1 MEQVSYKQRILSLI
15 KLNKTDVEIKEIIR
29 EEYKKVFKLSDIEYL
44 RSTDFVDSDIQ
55 KQDIEDKISFVLD
68 LLRGNPNKS
77 YTKKQIV
84 DLVKIKHEIKLSKIE
99 IKEILW
105 SKLRSKI
112 IYDSDNWT
120 YKFKD
125 ENNILMEFSK
135 LKSDIKVI
143 DLDLVFNIIKQE
155 KFRIGKSDANLL
167 AENIIFRL
175 KNNLWD

>member
-15 KLNKTDVEIKEIIR
+15 KLNKTDIEIKQIIR
-29 EEYKKVFKLSDIEYL
+29 EEYKKVFKVSDIEYL
-44 RSTDFVDSDIQ
+44 RNTVFVDSDNQ
-55 KQDIEDKISFVLD
+55 NKDIDNKINFVLD
-68 LLRGNPNKS
+68 ILKGNPNKT

-84 DLVKIKHEIKLSKIE
+84 DLVKIKHEIKLSKNE

-105 SKLRSKI
+105 SKLRAKI

-120 YKFKD
+120 YKLKG
-125 ENNILMEFSK
+125 ENNKLMDFSK

-143 DLDLVFNIIKQE
+143 DLDIVFNIIKQE

-167 AENIIFRL
+167 AENIVFRL